1 MNAISTDHHAVLDE
15 SHAMLIGGRVSEAF
29 ERLVTGLQQI
39 RERTH
44 PGEWKLFSRSECLKH
59 PIRALIHQSPFSRRA
74 FEKPRGYAGDAETL
88 DFAYGYAR
96 LPEGTTPL
104 GAELY
109 LCEREA
115 PSVKSARDRIDVL
128 ASAVDRVA
136 RQTGCP
142 RVLSVAC
149 GHLREAQ
156 VSRAVAE
163 GKIADYVALDHDP
176 VSLALIN
183 RELHGKP
190 VRTVQGSVKSL
201 LKREMTFNDFDLV
214 YSAGLYDYLAR
225 PVATALTALMFSML
239 RPGGR
244 LLIAN
249 YAKGSDGT
257 GYMESFMGWHLIYR
271 DEADIR
277 QLAAS
282 IDETEIRD
290 ISTFRDLH
298 QNVVFLEV
306 NRQ

>member
-1 MNAISTDHHAVLDE
+1 
-15 SHAMLIGGRVSEAF
+15 MLIGGRVSEAF
-29 ERLVTGLQQI
+29 DRLVSGLQQI
-39 RERTH
+39 KEQTR
-44 PGEWKLFSRSECLKH
+44 PGEWKAFAQSECFKH
-59 PIRALIHQSPFSRRA
+59 PIRELIHQSPFSRRA

-115 PSVKSARDRIDVL
+115 SSVKSARDRIDVL
-128 ASAVDRVA
+128 ACAVDRIA
-136 RQTGCP
+136 RQTSYP
-142 RVLSVAC
+142 RVLSIAC

-163 GKIADYVALDHDP
+163 GKVADYVALDHDP

-183 RELHGKP
+183 RELQGKP
-190 VRTVQGSVKSL
+190 ITTVQVSVRSL
-201 LKREMTFNDFDLV
+201 LKREMTFKDFDLV
-214 YSAGLYDYLAR
+214 YSAGLYDYLTR

-239 RPGGR
+239 KPKGR

-249 YAKGSDGT
+249 YAKGSEGT
-257 GYMESFMGWHLIYR
+257 AYMEAFMGWHLIYR
-271 DEADIR
+271 DEDDLR
-277 QLAAS
+277 QLTTS
-282 IDETEIRD
+282 IDEREIRD

-298 QNVVFLEV
+298 KNVVFLEV
-306 NRQ
+306 NRR